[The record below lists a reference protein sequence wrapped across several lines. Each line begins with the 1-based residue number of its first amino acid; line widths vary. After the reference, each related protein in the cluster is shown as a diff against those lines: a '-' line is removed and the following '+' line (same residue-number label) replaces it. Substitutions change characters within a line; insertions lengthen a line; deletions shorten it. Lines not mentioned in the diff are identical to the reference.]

1 MDKNY
6 VKSTIEGLKSSSS
19 SRVQET
25 LLRIRS
31 KIIAN
36 DNGIKLFRESGGL
49 EYLLPHLRKPNER
62 ILDITLSILG
72 NCCLEEESSLTVGKL
87 YIFGPLVNII
97 KTVCRDSIVGRACRV
112 IGNLAQKTSNAEGLH
127 SHGVVTALVTLIE
140 NRDKNTSYPTLT
152 MAVRAI
158 RQLWMVTDKR
168 EEMLGLNSVRCIAI
182 LLTTECETA
191 GIIKSTGP
199 VREADVLKK
208 SQEELIIGIL
218 KCLGYFTTHSTAQC
232 AEQIQGD
239 GRGFQCLV
247 ALTKK
252 FETLA
257 LKCLMNLC
265 YLSTCRPLLGIAGF
279 VECLVSILQSITDV
293 SFWPDGSAHALAQ
306 LSGESVNRSRLRH
319 SGGLPLLVAAAR
331 VNPRAMHA
339 LLQYVFDDTSFQ
351 ILVNEGLVNLLTD
364 ELTNYLKTMNFE
376 HNNTDSDHND
386 ILTETADKVKESQ
399 KDVKVDKEVQ
409 QTTEQSTASN
419 AEGKSSL
426 FARRKGPL
434 SCKNEDELKVVIER
448 DNMIVGFIDAIDS
461 DATDDSQSEDETPPL
476 RRKCLKRARS
486 KSPKAMKKK
495 SQLIKMASKDWSAGV
510 YWEPKSP
517 EWPSLPQASGS
528 HVSMSPERGDTLGPL
543 SPYSLYSDGYQSGF
557 SPEYRAFPSNKRT
570 KWDWSPESGV
580 SSGEASSMSPYW
592 TDHNQWSPSSS
603 GGPSSPFS
611 IKEDSSDS
619 EISGRYSPVCS
630 DNEGEVV
637 DLAGVNSTVVDLDAA
652 QVAHDLDELIMEDDE
667 SVEVEAPL
675 EDDSTDIDKHNKS
688 SRVHI
693 ACVLVLLFRVSH
705 GACNSFGAL
714 REEPVPNQTLELLT
728 GRECLNALL
737 DYVERCKRPLGR
749 AARILAKVLSNAL
762 CLMSIL
768 KHRLVLR
775 LHYMSLSS
783 KHPSAKC
790 QQCKQLV
797 RLSSKLLSQLTI
809 LAESSY
815 GIGEISYQL
824 LKGET
829 SVKQTLS
836 LTLPYIV
843 RTEKPLKKYF
853 IDCGALNLLFDSI
866 ANSKEDMRDCVTAL
880 AKLANNVHIKDPKTL
895 ENRFKV
901 KSCFDYDTILKN
913 LAIDDVV
920 IFELDDLSLVKA
932 NRVFLCQNSD
942 VFSAM
947 LMGCFKESVEKC
959 VRLKNVTKPALEYL
973 FFLLHGGYNN
983 PKHDDNYFP
992 MCDDLQTNLEV
1003 LLLADRFLFEKLKGL
1018 LSSAILQ
1025 FQLTPDTADK
1035 IYVWSLSEGMGFL
1048 CVESVAY
1055 LLTGKMCET
1064 DRTKSF
1070 KTILSLEYKE
1080 QWLEDIK
1087 SMILRQLVK

>member
-1 MDKNY
+1 MEKNY
-6 VKSTIEGLKSSSS
+6 VKSIIEGLKSSSS

-25 LLRIRS
+25 LVKIRS

-36 DNGIKLFRESGGL
+36 DDGIKIFRECGGL

-87 YIFGPLVNII
+87 YIFAPLVNII

-112 IGNLAQKTSNAEGLH
+112 IGNLAQRPSNAEGLH

-140 NRDKNTSYPTLT
+140 NRDKSTSYPTLT

-168 EEMLGLNSVRCIAI
+168 DEMLSLNAVRCIAI

-191 GIIKSTGP
+191 GIIKSTVP
-199 VREADVLKK
+199 VRETEGLKK
-208 SQEELIIGIL
+208 SQEELILGIL
-218 KCLGYFTTHSTAQC
+218 KCLGYFTTYSTAHC

-247 ALTKK
+247 ALTKR
-252 FETLA
+252 FESLA
-257 LKCLMNLC
+257 LKCLMNIC

-279 VECLVSILQSITDV
+279 VECLISILQNITDV
-293 SFWPDGSAHALAQ
+293 SSWPEGSAQALAQ

-319 SGGLPLLVAAAR
+319 CGGLPLLVAAAR
-331 VNPRAMHA
+331 ENPRAMHA

-364 ELTNYLKTMNFE
+364 ELTTYLKTMNFE
-376 HNNTDSDHND
+376 HNNTESEIGETVDRV
-386 ILTETADKVKESQ
+386 TETQKV
-399 KDVKVDKEVQ
+399 VKTSSEGQ
-409 QTTEQSTASN
+409 PTTEQSGAGNT
-419 AEGKSSL
+419 EGKCSL

-434 SCKNEDELKVVIER
+434 SCGNEDELKVVIER

-461 DATDDSQSEDETPPL
+461 DASDDSQSEDETPPL

-486 KSPKAMKKK
+486 NSPKAVKKK

-517 EWPSLPQASGS
+517 EWPSLNQASGS
-528 HVSMSPERGDTLGPL
+528 HVSMSPDRGETLGPL

-557 SPEYRAFPSNKRT
+557 SPEYRTFSSNKRR

-580 SSGEASSMSPYW
+580 SSGEGSSTSPFW
-592 TDHNQWSPSSS
+592 TEYQWSPSSS
-603 GGPSSPFS
+603 GGPASPFS
-611 IKEDSSDS
+611 AKEDSSDS

-637 DLAGVNSTVVDLDAA
+637 DLAGVSSAVDELNAA
-652 QVAHDLDELIMEDDE
+652 QVAHDLDELIMEDDD
-667 SVEVEAPL
+667 SVEAEP
-675 EDDSTDIDKHNKS
+675 STEVDAVNNVKHTKT

-705 GACNSFGAL
+705 GACNSLGAL

-768 KHRLVLR
+768 RHRLALR
-775 LHYMSLSS
+775 LHYMSVSS
-783 KHPSAKC
+783 KHPSTKC

-824 LKGET
+824 LKGEAP
-829 SVKQTLS
+829 VKQTLS

-853 IDCGALNLLFDSI
+853 IDCGALNLLFNSI
-866 ANSKEDMRDCVTAL
+866 AESKEDLQDCVTAL

-895 ENRFKV
+895 ENRFKIIMN
-901 KSCFDYDTILKN
+901 FDYNTILES
-913 LAIDDVV
+913 LACDKVV
-920 IFELDDLSLVKA
+920 TFELDDFSTVKA

-947 LMGCFKESVEKC
+947 LMGCFKESEENC

-973 FFLLHGGYNN
+973 FFLLHWAYDN
-983 PKHDDNYFP
+983 PKLDVHCFP
-992 MCDDLQTNLEV
+992 MSADLRTSLEV

-1025 FQLTPDTADK
+1025 FQLTPETADK

-1055 LLTGKMCET
+1055 LLTGKMCES
-1064 DRTKSF
+1064 DRTKCF
-1070 KTILSLEYKE
+1070 NTILNLEYKE